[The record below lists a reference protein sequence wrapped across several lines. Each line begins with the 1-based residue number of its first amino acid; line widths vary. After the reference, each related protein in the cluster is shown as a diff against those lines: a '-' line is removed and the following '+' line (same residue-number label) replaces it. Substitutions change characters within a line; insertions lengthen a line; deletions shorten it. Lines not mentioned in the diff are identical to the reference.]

1 MSIPLT
7 SETIIRPSTMKDA
20 RQLMQL
26 DQLVWNH
33 LNTPSVFY
41 CSSRR
46 QYLQACPPGSQ
57 LLAMH
62 GDQVCG
68 YVGFGYPQ
76 SFTVSQHVYDIHIA
90 VHPDYRRQGIA
101 RRLLDALCE
110 HARTRHIRKL
120 TLRVLSTNTEAVH
133 FYDKYGFV
141 ENGRLQEQFYI
152 HGRYVDDIL
161 MTYWL

>member
-1 MSIPLT
+1 M
-7 SETIIRPSTMKDA
+7 
-20 RQLMQL
+20 
-26 DQLVWNH
+26 
-33 LNTPSVFY
+33 NTPSVFY

-57 LLAMH
+57 LLAVH